1 MESINYYSQSRYFKY
16 AIILLSTIIITLLRL
31 KMEFINTSLIKLE
44 LELNL
49 NMNNIVFGFA
59 SPLSNANSN
68 AKSEAKASEETKEVS
83 SVEEVVPK
91 LVHLQESRGWI
102 TQEKFIKRTGH
113 NSHPLN
119 GPTYESNWIIP
130 FSTAFGSL
138 CVGSY
143 PESHNGYL
151 KKILDAGCN
160 TFVCLNDEYGTRD
173 HRGDYF
179 EPYARNNARIPAD
192 RFIHKRIKD
201 MNVGDDGDI
210 LEVGDEVV
218 KRLKNGEHV
227 YLHCAGG
234 HGRTGGYTALILH
247 KLFPELSSAE
257 IFEYIQFAHDQRD
270 GHVCGTSKWT
280 GKMLMDPWAHHF
292 KPGQV
297 PSPQTLDQRNQ
308 VRSLLKERLFR

>member
-1 MESINYYSQSRYFKY
+1 
-16 AIILLSTIIITLLRL
+16 
-31 KMEFINTSLIKLE
+31 MEFINANLINLE

-49 NMNNIVFGFA
+49 NKNKTTA
-59 SPLSNANSN
+59 SV
-68 AKSEAKASEETKEVS
+68 SEAKAVANVGGSREAKAVLEASLETVTSLETVAVLETVTS
-83 SVEEVVPK
+83 LEAVVPP

-102 TQEKFIKRTGH
+102 TQEKFTKRFVH

-119 GPTYESNWIIP
+119 GPTYESNWILP
-130 FSTAFGSL
+130 KVAAFGSL
-138 CVGSY
+138 CVGAY
-143 PESHNGYL
+143 PETHNAYL
-151 KKILDAGCN
+151 NKLLAAGLN

-179 EPYARNNARIPAD
+179 EPYAKNNSRIPAD
-192 RFIHKRIKD
+192 RFIWKKIKD
-201 MNVGDDGDI
+201 MGVGSDEDL
-210 LEVGDEVV
+210 LEVAAEVV
-218 KRLKNGEHV
+218 ERIKRGENV

-234 HGRTGGYTALILH
+234 HGRTGTYLAIILH
-247 KLFPELSSAE
+247 KLYPELTSSE

-270 GHVCGTSKWT
+270 GHSCGTGRWT

-292 KPGQV
+292 KAGQV

>member
-1 MESINYYSQSRYFKY
+1 
-16 AIILLSTIIITLLRL
+16 
-31 KMEFINTSLIKLE
+31 MEFINASLINLE

-49 NMNNIVFGFA
+49 NNKTVFSA
-59 SPLSNANSN
+59 AI
-68 AKSEAKASEETKEVS
+68 EETKASE
-83 SVEEVVPK
+83 VEEVAIPP

-102 TQEKFIKRTGH
+102 TQEKFMPRVGH

-119 GPTYESNWIIP
+119 GPTYESNWLLP
-130 FSTAFGSL
+130 KVSGSTVGSL

-143 PESHNGYL
+143 PESCHGYL
-151 KKILDAGCN
+151 ARILNAGCN

-192 RFIHKRIKD
+192 RFIWKKIRD
-201 MNVGDDGDI
+201 MNVGDDGDL
-210 LEVGDEVV
+210 LEVADEVV
-218 KRLKNGEHV
+218 KRIKNGEHV

-234 HGRTGGYTALILH
+234 HGRTGGYAAIILH
-247 KLFPELSSAE
+247 KLYPDLTSSD

-270 GHVCGTSKWT
+270 GHMCGTSKWT

-292 KPGQV
+292 KGGQV

-308 VRSLLKERLFR
+308 VRSLMREQLFR